1 MWLGD
6 KLREMVKSWLN
17 IRPAQGQ
24 AFVINEDMDHQA
36 SCIRNQIWYRGDSH
50 ELSEFYGQL
59 PYAADTFWGATQTAD
74 IRIKKSHTGLPKLIV
89 KTFAISRKCVRY

>member
-36 SCIRNQIWYRGDSH
+36 SKNKEISYWAS
-50 ELSEFYGQL
+50 
-59 PYAADTFWGATQTAD
+59 
-74 IRIKKSHTGLPKLIV
+74 
-89 KTFAISRKCVRY
+89 KTNSKNIS

>member
-36 SCIRNQIWYRGDSH
+36 SCIRNQIWY
-50 ELSEFYGQL
+50 LS
-59 PYAADTFWGATQTAD
+59 
-74 IRIKKSHTGLPKLIV
+74 LIH
-89 KTFAISRKCVRY
+89 I

>member
-24 AFVINEDMDHQA
+24 AFVINEDMDYQA

-50 ELSEFYGQL
+50 ELSEFYGQ
-59 PYAADTFWGATQTAD
+59 
-74 IRIKKSHTGLPKLIV
+74 
-89 KTFAISRKCVRY
+89 